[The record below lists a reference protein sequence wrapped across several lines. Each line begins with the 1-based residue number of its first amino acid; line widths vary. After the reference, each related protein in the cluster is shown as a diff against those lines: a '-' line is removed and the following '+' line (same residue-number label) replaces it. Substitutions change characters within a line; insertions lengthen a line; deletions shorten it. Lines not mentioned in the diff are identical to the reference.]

1 MTLRLVPKP
10 APMSPAERDA
20 EITRLE
26 RMASTIGISDAE
38 TDRYMRLCR
47 ERQKEPKR

>member
-1 MTLRLVPKP
+1 VTLKLVPKP
-10 APMSPAERDA
+10 AHLSPAERDA

-26 RMASTIGISDAE
+26 RMASTIGISDTE

-47 ERQKEPKR
+47 ERAALVN